1 MSTQFDWIELKFGA
15 AEKRLFTWKFV
26 QVRPVASGIYRR
38 SSFVSVGRWKV
49 KKKAAA
55 GGDPFK
61 FNFIKNFKTF
71 RTHFP
76 SFIHSPVEWTFTF
89 LKINSKITWSTVKWM
104 NRAVKVFLFFQIKF
118 KFFFWRA
125 MALLLPSNPTPPIQT
140 LCASH
145 PEIPNLGRTR
155 FRWPPEKTNN
165 ETKDD
170 R

>member
-1 MSTQFDWIELKFGA
+1 MSTQFHLIEFKFGA

-89 LKINSKITWSTVKWM
+89 LKINSKIT
-104 NRAVKVFLFFQIKF
+104 
-118 KFFFWRA
+118 
-125 MALLLPSNPTPPIQT
+125 
-140 LCASH
+140 
-145 PEIPNLGRTR
+145 
-155 FRWPPEKTNN
+155 
-165 ETKDD
+165 
-170 R
+170 